1 MTQASAAALAVVIVN
16 FNTGDWLTRCLRS
29 LEDCRGDLATD
40 IVVIDNDSHDGSA
53 EAAIAAVPGARLVRN
68 DTNRYLSPAWNQ
80 GAALTDAPYLLF
92 LNPDTEW
99 FHGTLADLVAVARA
113 HPRAGL
119 IGPMV
124 RNPDGTVY
132 ASGRRFPSVV
142 DAVGHAFVS
151 LVRTDNAFTRRYHMD
166 GWDRTTEREVDWV
179 SGACMLI
186 PRAAFEAVGGFD
198 EGFPLYAEELD
209 IATRL
214 RAAGWSVLFTPEVE
228 ITHAIGVSTG
238 GDRRPHRLVVM
249 HSDSLYRYYARH
261 RAEGWRRV
269 TLPLAWLA
277 LRARAEI
284 AWLLGRVAHR

>member
-1 MTQASAAALAVVIVN
+1 MTQAPAADLAVVIVN
-16 FNTGDWLTRCLRS
+16 YNTGPWLARCLGS
-29 LEDCRGDLATD
+29 LEAARGDIEID
-40 IVVIDNDSHDGSA
+40 IVVIDNDSRDGSETAA
-53 EAAIAAVPGARLVRN
+53 EATGVRLIRN
-68 DTNRYLSPAWNQ
+68 ETNRYLSPAWNQ

-113 HPRAGL
+113 HPNAGL

-142 DAVGHAFVS
+142 DGVGHAFVS
-151 LVRTDNAFTRRYHMD
+151 LVRKDNAFTRRYHMD

-179 SGACMLI
+179 SGACMLL
-186 PRAAFEAVGGFD
+186 PRAAFETVGGFD

-249 HSDSLYRYYARH
+249 HSDSLYRYYAKH
-261 RAEGWRRV
+261 RAQGWRRV

-277 LRARAEI
+277 LRARAEF
-284 AWLLGRVAHR
+284 AWAIGRVTG